1 MHLYAHPC
9 GSQSLSLGDL
19 RHGAPTIHTEA
30 GSLTWIKS
38 SLVWL
43 IWSDSLLHRTLSASP
58 KHWDFQWAAVP
69 TWYLRGDEGSKLWSS
84 CLYGKCFA
92 HWAIFSVPSYV
103 LNWKTAFTMETTLSR
118 EVKQKR
124 NLKGT
129 TGTWRIIQALPKDSL
144 ISFGLVE
151 SPGNWIR
158 LCKSQ
163 TLRSPCQQYCKW
175 THGSILE
182 YLYFPDTQQ
191 TQKHRK
197 KRQYWFQR
205 FLSETNSSCFQSQ
218 SPKVDSRG
226 IVDSH

>member
-38 SLVWL
+38 SLIWL
-43 IWSDSLLHRTLSASP
+43 IWSDSLLHRTLSSSP

-118 EVKQKR
+118 EVKQKEI
-124 NLKGT
+124 LKGQLGPEESFRHSLKT
-129 TGTWRIIQALPKDSL
+129 HWFRLVLSKVQETGLGFVNHKHWGHPASNIVNEHMAL
-144 ISFGLVE
+144 F
-151 SPGNWIR
+151 
-158 LCKSQ
+158 
-163 TLRSPCQQYCKW
+163 
-175 THGSILE
+175 
-182 YLYFPDTQQ
+182 
-191 TQKHRK
+191 
-197 KRQYWFQR
+197 
-205 FLSETNSSCFQSQ
+205 
-218 SPKVDSRG
+218 
-226 IVDSH
+226 